1 MPPIVGGM
9 NIQRPQSLSRPRDF
23 AIAILAEPSREE
35 RNRLLERC
43 PEQWRDLVSAHVK
56 ALWGKTKAYQQYKI
70 EKRLGE
76 REKPTPAPRREDT
89 SFRVSDFKKAPPEVA
104 HAHLSEL
111 RQKLSRSGA
120 ANA

>member
-43 PEQWRDLVSAHVK
+43 PEQWRDLVRGHVK
-56 ALWGKTKAYQQYKI
+56 ALWGKTKAYQQYQI

-111 RQKLSRSGA
+111 RQKLARSGA